1 MDQIDHS
8 TVLRPGHLIL
18 DQLRASMCI
27 GKDRHESEDQAMA
40 HVEKVAAR
48 WGDTSLHVY
57 QCVFCNGYHVG
68 KPISPERA
76 EFVENALRLENMIDY
91 DFEEGAERAK
101 RYAKASARLSRRESK
116 EAARK
121 AKQQA
126 LNGGA
131 EAVL

>member
-27 GKDRHESEDQAMA
+27 GKDRHDSEDQAMT

-57 QCVFCNGYHVG
+57 QCVFCNGYHAG
-68 KPISPERA
+68 KVISPERMA
-76 EFVENALRLENMIDY
+76 FVENALRLDNVIDY
-91 DFEEGAERAK
+91 DFEEGEERAK
-101 RYAKASARLSRRESK
+101 RYAKASARLEKRQAK

-121 AKQQA
+121 AQQKA
-126 LNGGA
+126 VNGGA

>member
-8 TVLRPGHLIL
+8 TVLKPGHLIL
-18 DQLRASMCI
+18 DQLRASMCT
-27 GKDRHESEDQAMA
+27 GKDRHATEDQAMT

-68 KPISPERA
+68 KVISPERA
-76 EFVENALRLENMIDY
+76 AFVENALRLDNVIDY
-91 DFEEGAERAK
+91 DFEEGEERAK
-101 RYAKASARLSRRESK
+101 RYAKAYVRLSRREAK

-121 AKQQA
+121 AQQKA
-126 LNGGA
+126 VNGGA
-131 EAVL
+131 GAAL